1 MFKNELTKLETF
13 FLASSKKNR
22 TIIAIIIGLSLPLIY
37 LLVLKTGGIKYSYS
51 HIMYIPIVLAGLILG
66 KSAGIIIGVIA
77 GVLLG
82 PFTPIETTTME
93 LQLFINWFLR
103 LLIYGIIGYLSGL
116 FSSILKNASQKLI
129 KLYSY
134 NPETMIP
141 NTHILSSLNIND
153 NPNTEYLLTT
163 VLINNHLTIV
173 ELIGNEKY
181 LIIVKEIYK
190 RLKEQLKN
198 YIVILQGES
207 NKFWIAKKND
217 NLEEDMYLLL
227 HILKEQI
234 LIDSIPLYIDLSI
247 GTSIVKG
254 EKQLKDISFYR
265 YCDVAA
271 RSAFKNSKSYEMFKP
286 EHINFENE
294 YYLLSSFE
302 DAMNENNLALVYQP
316 KINLLTRKP
325 EGFEALIR
333 WNHPIKGLITPDKF
347 IHAIEQTKLIHKL
360 TNWVLINTCKKIQEF
375 KENNIDINISINIS
389 VKNLSS
395 SKFFKSVIDTLKQYN
410 INPNQLELEITE
422 SILIDN
428 HLENIKQLRALRN
441 QGILTSIDDF
451 GTGYSSLQYLSGLPI
466 NNVKIDRYFIKDIA
480 ESESMKN
487 VVESIIDLSHKLGFN
502 VIAEGIE
509 DEKSLNVLK
518 SLKCDF
524 GQGFHF
530 SKPLPSDKI
539 IDWYRANI
547 I

>member
-1 MFKNELTKLETF
+1 MSKYVDSNRFLLIIYLGGPEIMFKNELTKLETF

-207 NKFWIAKKND
+207 NKFWIAKK
-217 NLEEDMYLLL
+217 
-227 HILKEQI
+227 K
-234 LIDSIPLYIDLSI
+234 
-247 GTSIVKG
+247 
-254 EKQLKDISFYR
+254 
-265 YCDVAA
+265 
-271 RSAFKNSKSYEMFKP
+271 
-286 EHINFENE
+286 
-294 YYLLSSFE
+294 
-302 DAMNENNLALVYQP
+302 
-316 KINLLTRKP
+316 
-325 EGFEALIR
+325 
-333 WNHPIKGLITPDKF
+333 
-347 IHAIEQTKLIHKL
+347 
-360 TNWVLINTCKKIQEF
+360 
-375 KENNIDINISINIS
+375 
-389 VKNLSS
+389 
-395 SKFFKSVIDTLKQYN
+395 
-410 INPNQLELEITE
+410 
-422 SILIDN
+422 
-428 HLENIKQLRALRN
+428 
-441 QGILTSIDDF
+441 
-451 GTGYSSLQYLSGLPI
+451 
-466 NNVKIDRYFIKDIA
+466 
-480 ESESMKN
+480 
-487 VVESIIDLSHKLGFN
+487 
-502 VIAEGIE
+502 
-509 DEKSLNVLK
+509 
-518 SLKCDF
+518 
-524 GQGFHF
+524 
-530 SKPLPSDKI
+530 
-539 IDWYRANI
+539 
-547 I
+547 